1 MLPSGM
7 GKGRTPDT
15 PEIHLGD
22 WLEFFEIGMTDAG
35 KIAGVGQS
43 YISNIVAGRKPNVNV
58 LILLKLSE
66 HMGVTIN
73 DFYRPLPSRS
83 QLKALEDLS
92 PKARAAILDRERK
105 KA

>member
-1 MLPSGM
+1 M
-7 GKGRTPDT
+7 GKGRTPEV

-22 WLEFFEIGMTDAG
+22 WLEFFEIGPSEAG
-35 KIAGVGQS
+35 EIAGVTQG

-58 LILLKLSE
+58 LILLKLSD
-66 HMGVTIN
+66 HMGVTVN

-92 PKARAAILDRERK
+92 PKARAAIMDRERK